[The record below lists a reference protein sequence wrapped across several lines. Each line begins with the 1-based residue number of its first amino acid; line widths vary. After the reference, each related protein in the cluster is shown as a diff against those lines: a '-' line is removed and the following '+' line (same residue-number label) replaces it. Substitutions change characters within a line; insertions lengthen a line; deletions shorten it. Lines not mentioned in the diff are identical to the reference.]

1 MTRSRI
7 SMLVAAA
14 GLVLVGLL
22 AAALFT
28 PSDDEPAEASAA
40 EPEVAK
46 VEPVQQATLP
56 NPLGYTLPAPQVQP
70 APQPVAQPVPVPQPV
85 PQPAKPEAA
94 GGVVEY
100 KVATGDMI
108 SKIASRHGCKAEDI
122 YALNP
127 GLNAQTASKIRVGQ
141 VIKVPVG
148 KDGAAAVE
156 QARNGGSAQASTGDY
171 FPRRVIKAEAGD
183 TAMGLAVEHYG
194 ARHMFRLIMDAN
206 PDLPWADR
214 LKGGEDVVLP
224 EWGKAPAAAVKETK
238 PAPAAVQRD
247 SMIPPRK

>member
-14 GLVLVGLL
+14 GLILVGLL

-28 PSDDEPAEASAA
+28 PSDDEPAEATTPES
-40 EPEVAK
+40 EVAK
-46 VEPVQQATLP
+46 VEPVQQTTLP
-56 NPLGYTLPAPQVQP
+56 NPLGYTLPTPQVQP
-70 APQPVAQPVPVPQPV
+70 QPVPAVQPV
-85 PQPAKPEAA
+85 VQPEPRPEPAKPEAA

-100 KVATGDMI
+100 KVASGDMI

-141 VIKVPVG
+141 VLKVPVG

-156 QARNGGSAQASTGDY
+156 QARNGEGAPASAGDY

-194 ARHMFRLIMDAN
+194 ARHLFRMIMEAN

-214 LKGGEDVVLP
+214 LKGGEEVVLP
-224 EWGKAPAAAVKETK
+224 EWGKAPASVVKEPK

-247 SMIPPRK
+247 SVIPPRK